1 LFRLQVIKF
10 AVIIDLQNILFKL
23 LSLEAMELSSS
34 LLSSGNLPDFSP
46 LVKIAQNIQE
56 VMLPFAE
63 IAASFQAFLQ
73 PILNVL
79 AELQPKI
86 DGIIEGL
93 KEASR
98 SLIVIE
104 KLGDA
109 QFVQWNYLSEEFIDA
124 VLSSNNTNKTLR
136 HLLLTDKFKSVD
148 VTIEKCMA
156 NSYLHK
162 YMRLFEQ
169 SVIAFKSGQS
179 DLAVIGFTSIIDG
192 LLSDISGIE
201 TTNIAKRSSAI
212 LSKLEENEF
221 VDSDE
226 YALLALML
234 TFQKTI
240 SSFSASSDFSKK
252 EPKGLNRHWIM
263 HGRSH
268 RKKTKLDCVKL
279 INLIYGIILI
289 DEFGKKEP
297 DSTMSL

>member
-1 LFRLQVIKF
+1 
-10 AVIIDLQNILFKL
+10 
-23 LSLEAMELSSS
+23 MSSS
-34 LLSSGNLPDFSP
+34 LLPNGNLPDFSP
-46 LVKIAQNIQE
+46 LIKITQNVQKMMPSFTE
-56 VMLPFAE
+56 MVV
-63 IAASFQAFLQ
+63 SFQASLRPLLSTLIEF
-73 PILNVL
+73 
-79 AELQPKI
+79 QPKI
-86 DGIIEGL
+86 DNIIAGF

-98 SLIVIE
+98 LLIVTE

-109 QFVQWNYLSEEFIDA
+109 QFVQWNYLSEELIDT

-136 HLLLTDKFKSVD
+136 HLLLTDKFKSIN

-169 SVIAFKSGQS
+169 SVSTFKSGQS

-192 LLSDISGIE
+192 LLSDLSGIE
-201 TTNIAKRSSAI
+201 TTSIAKRSSTI

-226 YALLALML
+226 YALLTLML
-234 TFQKTI
+234 TFQRTI

-268 RKKTKLDCVKL
+268 RRKTKLDCVKL

-289 DEFGKKEP
+289 DEFGKKGP
-297 DSTMSL
+297 DSIMPL